1 MCHLL
6 HYVCFTGK
14 SENLAETPILK
25 DIFIFLANGHSFQKC
40 SFLVEILSFLKEVFS
55 VFEKCQILMALFL
68 FGKKYHF
75 MQKVLVFGQRSE
87 FLSTVIKSSRAKLWG
102 KVTSV
107 FLNINFCAK
116 LSIFWEKNWNFV
128 RNFDFF
134 KQLCSTSECEYLIG
148 KRLFSEN
155 CDFLCECLYTLRN
168 CQNLIKTSIFLRKCL
183 FVHVLIF
190 IRVFL
195 LLENCY
201 FDSKYDFIRWY
212 FGKKCHFP
220 SKIYISGG
228 INFLEKSSNFLRKG
242 VNLAV
247 NFGKNDNWY

>member
-1 MCHLL
+1 MTIGIRSNLVVSFKKKWQFVL
-6 HYVCFTGK
+6 FQFFRYLCFTGI
-14 SENLAETPILK
+14 SGNLAETPILK

-148 KRLFSEN
+148 K
-155 CDFLCECLYTLRN
+155 
-168 CQNLIKTSIFLRKCL
+168 
-183 FVHVLIF
+183 HA
-190 IRVFL
+190 
-195 LLENCY
+195 Y
-201 FDSKYDFIRWY
+201 FQ
-212 FGKKCHFP
+212 
-220 SKIYISGG
+220 KILTFCVNVYIH
-228 INFLEKSSNFLRKG
+228 
-242 VNLAV
+242 
-247 NFGKNDNWY
+247 

>member
-75 MQKVLVFGQRSE
+75 MQKLLVFGQMSE
-87 FLSTVIKSSRAKLWG
+87 FLSTVIKSGRAKLWG
-102 KVTSV
+102 KC
-107 FLNINFCAK
+107 NINFCAK
-116 LSIFWEKNWNFV
+116 MSIFWEKNWNFV

-148 KRLFSEN
+148 K
-155 CDFLCECLYTLRN
+155 
-168 CQNLIKTSIFLRKCL
+168 
-183 FVHVLIF
+183 HA
-190 IRVFL
+190 
-195 LLENCY
+195 Y
-201 FDSKYDFIRWY
+201 FQ
-212 FGKKCHFP
+212 
-220 SKIYISGG
+220 KILTFCVNVYIH
-228 INFLEKSSNFLRKG
+228 
-242 VNLAV
+242 
-247 NFGKNDNWY
+247 

>member
-40 SFLVEILSFLKEVFS
+40 SFLVEILSFLKELFS

-75 MQKVLVFGQRSE
+75 MQKVLVFGQMSE

-107 FLNINFCAK
+107 FFNINFLCK
-116 LSIFWEKNWNFV
+116 TVNFLGKKIEILWEILTFSNN
-128 RNFDFF
+128 
-134 KQLCSTSECEYLIG
+134 CSECEYLIG
-148 KRLFSEN
+148 K
-155 CDFLCECLYTLRN
+155 
-168 CQNLIKTSIFLRKCL
+168 
-183 FVHVLIF
+183 HA
-190 IRVFL
+190 
-195 LLENCY
+195 Y
-201 FDSKYDFIRWY
+201 FQ
-212 FGKKCHFP
+212 
-220 SKIYISGG
+220 KILT
-228 INFLEKSSNFLRKG
+228 FC
-242 VNLAV
+242 VNVYLH
-247 NFGKNDNWY
+247 

>member
-55 VFEKCQILMALFL
+55 IFEKYQILMALFL

-75 MQKVLVFGQRSE
+75 MQNVLVFGQMSE

-116 LSIFWEKNWNFV
+116 MSVLGKYNWSSV
-128 RNFDFF
+128 RNVDFL
-134 KQLCSTSECEYLIG
+134 KLLCTTTESEYLIG
-148 KRLFSEN
+148 KHAYFQKIVTFCVN
-155 CDFLCECLYTLRN
+155 VYILRN
-168 CQNLIKTSIFLRKCL
+168 CQI
-183 FVHVLIF
+183 
-190 IRVFL
+190 
-195 LLENCY
+195 
-201 FDSKYDFIRWY
+201 W
-212 FGKKCHFP
+212 
-220 SKIYISGG
+220 
-228 INFLEKSSNFLRKG
+228 
-242 VNLAV
+242 
-247 NFGKNDNWY
+247 